1 MTGALADAAANT
13 VSNKLAGLVIDTHK
27 LSDNKAIFHADR
39 GNLAA
44 TGSALSVATLSSARK
59 AMRVVKG
66 LDGKTIVGAAPAYL
80 VVGPEMETDAELIL
94 AEIFANDVASGNPFA
109 KKLSLLVEPRISD
122 KRWFLFAEPS
132 RLPVLQMAYLSSAQ
146 GVQIQRTEAWDT
158 LGMRFRAFL
167 DFGCGWSDWRGAYK
181 NPGL

>member
-1 MTGALADAAANT
+1 L
-13 VSNKLAGLVIDTHK
+13 IDTHK
-27 LSDNKAIFHADR
+27 LSDNKDVFHASR
-39 GNLAA
+39 RNLATA
-44 TGSALSVATLSSARK
+44 GGDLSVATLDSARK
-59 AMRVVKG
+59 SMRVVTG
-66 LDGKTIVGAAPAYL
+66 LDGKTIVGAAPKYL
-80 VVGPEMETDAELIL
+80 VVGPEMETSAEMVL
-94 AEIFANDVASGNPFA
+94 AAIYAADIANGNPFA
-109 KKLSLLVEPRISD
+109 QKLTLLVEPRISD

-181 NPGL
+181 NPGE